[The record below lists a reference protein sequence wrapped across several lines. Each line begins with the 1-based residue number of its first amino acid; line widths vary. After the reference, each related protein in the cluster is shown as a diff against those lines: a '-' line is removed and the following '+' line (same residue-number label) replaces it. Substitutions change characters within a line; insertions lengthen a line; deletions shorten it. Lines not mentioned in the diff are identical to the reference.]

1 VPLLRIRGTEKAA
14 KRSRLIKTTNLSEEQ
29 KLFFT

>member
-1 VPLLRIRGTEKAA
+1 VPLRGFAVLRKAA
-14 KRSRLIKTTNLSEEQ
+14 KRSRLIKTTALSEEQ